1 MRRILHDE
9 KIMIG
14 IAISS
19 YKNLNFFFFVLRAST
34 SSHSTSLFSFFFFG
48 WVLLKPE
55 LASNLSPPDLF
66 LLSS

>member
-34 SSHSTSLFSFFFFG
+34 QGLYLESLYQPFFFFFFWMG
-48 WVLLKPE
+48 SFE
-55 LASNLSPPDLF
+55 A
-66 LLSS
+66 